1 MRKLAIIPST
11 SSQALRLGGSGK
23 RQTQTMISQ
32 NKYYETTV
40 VQPCDLIDSH
50 MLGIIFE
57 VLVTICPSFCP
68 GLSGVVAR
76 FR

>member
-1 MRKLAIIPST
+1 
-11 SSQALRLGGSGK
+11 
-23 RQTQTMISQ
+23 MISQ

-40 VQPCDLIDSH
+40 VQPCDLIDNY